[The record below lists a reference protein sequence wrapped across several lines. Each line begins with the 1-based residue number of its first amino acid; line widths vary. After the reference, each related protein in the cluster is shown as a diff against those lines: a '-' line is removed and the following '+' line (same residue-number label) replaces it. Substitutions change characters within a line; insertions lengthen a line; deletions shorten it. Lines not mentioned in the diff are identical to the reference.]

1 MLCFLFQ
8 DPVTEF
14 GDYFFLFFKTKN
26 VKNKFLQN
34 QRKNTVTK
42 NQIDSSKK
50 SKMKDFNKKFI
61 LILIFSLFERNP
73 IKKVRKN
80 RNPSPFSTNFL
91 FCKKRKILKTIIIN
105 KFNYNFIIFSTTKL
119 KI

>member
-1 MLCFLFQ
+1 MSKKI
-8 DPVTEF
+8 PT
-14 GDYFFLFFKTKN
+14 KTK
-26 VKNKFLQN
+26 
-34 QRKNTVTK
+34 KNTATK

-91 FCKKRKILKTIIIN
+91 FCKKRKKLKTIIIN
-105 KFNYNFIIFSTTKL
+105 LFNYNFIIFSTTKL